1 MSTLG
6 GYDPQAG
13 RSAHAADKPEL
24 IPVPSLLRSLLS
36 DHLDPGYAAA
46 AEAKAA
52 DGKGRTWWQAWMWQ
66 ICGALVIATV
76 FAAAVAQARSTAPGV
91 RETQQVLAGRGK
103 AGEGTHATGTAPQQT
118 GRQPGD
124 ARA

>member
-13 RSAHAADKPEL
+13 RSAHEADKPTL

-46 AEAKAA
+46 AEARA
-52 DGKGRTWWQAWMWQ
+52 G
-66 ICGALVIATV
+66 
-76 FAAAVAQARSTAPGV
+76 TA
-91 RETQQVLAGRGK
+91 LAGRG
-103 AGEGTHATGTAPQQT
+103 
-118 GRQPGD
+118 GRRGRGRSA
-124 ARA
+124 ARW